1 MVRAHVGPQVKA
13 ALGLLFYIKT
23 RSMPFCYIIY
33 SPQLDSYYT
42 GSCANFDLRLKA
54 HNSKKYVASYTSKSS
69 DWERYL
75 VIQTETNKHA
85 LRLERK
91 IKQMKSRVFIEN
103 LKKYPELVDK
113 IKKQTCI

>member
-1 MVRAHVGPQVKA
+1 
-13 ALGLLFYIKT
+13 
-23 RSMPFCYIIY
+23 MPFCYIIY

-54 HNSKKYVASYTSKSS
+54 HNSKKYTASYTSKSD
-69 DWERYL
+69 DWKRFL

-85 LRLERK
+85 IRLERK
-91 IKQMKSRVFIEN
+91 IKRMKSSVFIEN

-113 IKKQTCI
+113 IKKQTSV

>member
-1 MVRAHVGPQVKA
+1 M
-13 ALGLLFYIKT
+13 L
-23 RSMPFCYIIY
+23 
-33 SPQLDSYYT
+33 
-42 GSCANFDLRLKA
+42 
-54 HNSKKYVASYTSKSS
+54 ASYTSQS
-69 DWERYL
+69 DDWKRFL

>member
-23 RSMPFCYIIY
+23 RSMSFCYIIY

-54 HNSKKYVASYTSKSS
+54 HNSKKYAASFTSKSD
-69 DWERYL
+69 DWKRFI
-75 VIQTETNKHA
+75 VIQTQTNKHA
-85 LRLERK
+85 IRLERK

-103 LKKYPELVDK
+103 LKKYPELLNK
-113 IKKQTCI
+113 IKQQTNI